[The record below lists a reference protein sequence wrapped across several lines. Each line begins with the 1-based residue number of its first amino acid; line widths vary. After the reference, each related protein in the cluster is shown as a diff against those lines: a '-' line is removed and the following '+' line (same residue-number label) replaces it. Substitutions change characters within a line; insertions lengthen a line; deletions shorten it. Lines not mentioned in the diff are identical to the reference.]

1 METSYKKMV
10 SLLVIYATLFL
21 TCQKSAHNSETNNG
35 NDNGLPTSAETKPQ
49 YDNTSFGVYKGVVIG
64 SSGIL

>member
-1 METSYKKMV
+1 MI

-21 TCQKSAHNSETNNG
+21 TCQKSAHDGETNSG

-49 YDNTSFGVYKGVVIG
+49 YDNTNFGV
-64 SSGIL
+64 